1 MKPTKP
7 KKSTKTTSAKKTPS
21 TSTATPKRAKKTAAK
36 HTPKTARPTRL
47 ADVPAAPKGA
57 VIPASAV
64 KPGERYRGVKRGLAT
79 DYVVAKVGPGAD
91 PIVAFYIPDRHHTPT
106 TRTTVTTIRWSLFLR
121 DYKARRLELTE
132 ATVKS
137 LALTPAQKAALTDR
151 H

>member
-1 MKPTKP
+1 MKPTK
-7 KKSTKTTSAKKTPS
+7 TT
-21 TSTATPKRAKKTAAK
+21 KKTAKAAHSK
-36 HTPKTARPTRL
+36 KAAASSATTRTKKISPKPARPTRL
-47 ADVPAAPKGA
+47 ADAPAAPKGA

-64 KPGERYRGVKRGLAT
+64 KPGERYRGVKRGIAT

-121 DYKARRLELTE
+121 DYKGRRLELSETL
-132 ATVKS
+132 VKS
-137 LALTPAQKAALTDR
+137 LSLSPAQKAARTDR